1 MKNQTCTQPVG
12 RPRSFDTD
20 TALKCA
26 LQVFWEKGYAATS
39 LNDLTEAMGIN
50 KPSLYAA
57 YGNKEQLFIKTME
70 LYDTRPDSYFYS
82 ALEKS
87 TLLGMV
93 EHMLMGAAEQMSDK
107 TQPHGCMLIQSTF
120 ASKEPTDLIKEA
132 VTEKRQRMRNL
143 VLERLEQAKKAG
155 EIAANAN
162 CSTLVDYMFTIVMG
176 MSLHASNGATR
187 QQLEG
192 VAQLSLLTFKSL
204 NNEAQ

>member
-1 MKNQTCTQPVG
+1 MKNETCTQPVG

-20 TALKCA
+20 EALQCA

-57 YGNKEQLFIKTME
+57 YGNKEQLFIQTME
-70 LYDTRPDSYFYS
+70 LYDNRPNSYFYS
-82 ALEKS
+82 ALEED

-93 EHMLMGAAEQMSDK
+93 EHMLMGAADQMSDK
-107 TQPHGCMLIQSTF
+107 TQPHGCMLIQSAF

-132 VTEKRQRMRNL
+132 VETKRLRMGEL
-143 VLERLEQAKKAG
+143 VKGRLAKAKEEG
-155 EIAANAN
+155 EIPETFN
-162 CSTLVDYMFTIVMG
+162 CLGLEDYMFTIIMG

-187 QQLEG
+187 EQLEA
-192 VAQLSLLTFKSL
+192 VAQLSLLTFKAIKYEL
-204 NNEAQ
+204 